1 MFWIA
6 GAFLNH
12 SRPLASRKAIASGS
26 KVCCSKGLAAAI
38 SRVGYL
44 NGIVVVDLDD
54 FDGLRTELYRWC

>member
-6 GAFLNH
+6 GAFFNH

-26 KVCCSKGLAAAI
+26 KVCCAAAKD
-38 SRVGYL
+38 L
-44 NGIVVVDLDD
+44 PQQFIVVVDLDD